1 MDKFLRKG
9 ISLFMAAVMAFGTG
23 VTAFA
28 EDGFISLAPIEEPE
42 EIISEEKIFEE
53 IEYIEEETELL
64 NASAENSLEEI
75 IRPQIEAYA
84 KSIDQKDADKKAQ
97 DVIISHGMRG
107 RGKKLSVGE
116 SHALTAT
123 IMNSELGKAGLSGIC
138 VQLIETAKENNLKNI
153 YGLTPLYW
161 VMGSSNM
168 FYGNI
173 YDSNKS
179 YGKNAS
185 GEFVS
190 AEGSIKKLKKAYVN
204 VTNAYDKSLEII
216 AGGVCSDIDLITSQI
231 FNDKIVYDVNVTFM
245 DVFNFDTDN
254 STALENLLGFIGLLL
269 FNPFEWESEFSF
281 QIEVPND
288 CEHSYESVVKN
299 PVCTEKGSA
308 THTCILCGYS
318 YTEEIAAG
326 SHSLGEWSLYAEPT
340 VGKAGEERRSCAN
353 CDYYESKEIAA
364 YRYGDVNCDG
374 KVNTID
380 ANYARRYA
388 AGLLTLDERQML
400 AADVD
405 GNGAINVLDSAFI
418 RRHTVKLI
426 NIFPAEENA
435 G

>member
-1 MDKFLRKG
+1 
-9 ISLFMAAVMAFGTG
+9 
-23 VTAFA
+23 
-28 EDGFISLAPIEEPE
+28 
-42 EIISEEKIFEE
+42 
-53 IEYIEEETELL
+53 
-64 NASAENSLEEI
+64 
-75 IRPQIEAYA
+75 
-84 KSIDQKDADKKAQ
+84 
-97 DVIISHGMRG
+97 
-107 RGKKLSVGE
+107 
-116 SHALTAT
+116 
-123 IMNSELGKAGLSGIC
+123 
-138 VQLIETAKENNLKNI
+138 
-153 YGLTPLYW
+153 
-161 VMGSSNM
+161 
-168 FYGNI
+168 
-173 YDSNKS
+173 
-179 YGKNAS
+179 
-185 GEFVS
+185 
-190 AEGSIKKLKKAYVN
+190 
-204 VTNAYDKSLEII
+204 
-216 AGGVCSDIDLITSQI
+216 SDIDLITSQI

-269 FNPFEWESEFSF
+269 FNPFEWESKFSF

-288 CEHSYESVVKN
+288 CEHSYESVVTKSA
-299 PVCTEKGSA
+299 CTEKGSA
-308 THTCILCGYS
+308 THTCTLCGYS

-326 SHSLGEWSLYAEPT
+326 NHSLGEWSLYAEPT

-374 KVNTID
+374 KVNTVD
-380 ANYARRYA
+380 ANYVRRYS